1 MPVLELP
8 QQLYTAAGSRAID
21 ALALADES
29 LPQGMLMERA
39 GASAFAVLRQEF
51 PRARRLLVCCG
62 AGNNGGDGYV
72 VARLAAEAGLSP
84 VLLPL
89 APETTLNGEAA
100 LMAAQTERLPRVRAS
115 ELGAALD
122 NADLVVDALLGTGL
136 AQRVRP
142 ETAAVIEAINAAGRP
157 VLALDIPSGL
167 SADTGAAQGVVI
179 RADATVTF
187 LCVKQG
193 LLTGSGPAHTGRLWF
208 DDLGVEPEVYE
219 AVPPASWRPSPAA
232 LGGWLPRRQR
242 TGHKGRYGHVLV
254 IGGDHGYG
262 GAAIMAA
269 QAAARTGA
277 GLVSVATRVEHI
289 APLLAR
295 QPEVMAHAVEGS
307 DELAPL
313 LQRATVVVVGPGLGQ
328 GKWGR
333 VLLRAA
339 LAAQRPLV
347 VDADGLNLLCEAV
360 DYRPR
365 EDWILTP
372 HPGEAARLLGSTT
385 EAVQA
390 DRFAAVARLQAE
402 MRGTVLLKGAGTVIA
417 SGRMAMP
424 TVIGYGNPG
433 MGSGGMGD
441 VLSGVIGGL
450 VAQGLAP
457 AEAAQAAALAHA
469 LAGDRVAA
477 LLGERGMLATDLL
490 QQLPGV
496 LNP

>member
-21 ALALADES
+21 ELALADDA
-29 LPQGMLMERA
+29 LPEGTLMERA
-39 GASAFAVLRQEF
+39 GASAFAVLRQAF

-72 VARLAAEAGLSP
+72 VARLAADAGLSP

-89 APETTLNGEAA
+89 APETTLKGDAA
-100 LMAAQTERLPRVRAS
+100 LMAAQTERLPRVRVS
-115 ELGAALD
+115 ELGAALA

-167 SADTGAAQGVVI
+167 SADTGAAQGAAI

-193 LLTGSGPAHTGRLWF
+193 LLTGSGPEHTGRLWF
-208 DDLGVEPEVYE
+208 DDLGVDPDVYE
-219 AVPPASWRPSPAA
+219 EIVPSGWRPAPSELAR
-232 LGGWLPRRQR
+232 WLPRRRR
-242 TGHKGRYGHVLV
+242 TGHKGRYGHVLI

-269 QAAARTGA
+269 QAAARAGA
-277 GLVSVATRVEHI
+277 GLVSVATRLEHV

-295 QPEVMAHAVEGS
+295 QPEVMVHAVES
-307 DELAPL
+307 TTELAPL
-313 LQRATVVVVGPGLGQ
+313 MQRATVVVVGPGLGQ

-333 VLLRAA
+333 VLLQAA
-339 LAAQRPLV
+339 LASPQPLV
-347 VDADGLNLLCEAV
+347 VDADALNLLCDAV

-372 HPGEAARLLGSTT
+372 HPGEAARLLDTT
-385 EAVQA
+385 AEAVQA
-390 DRFAAVARLQAE
+390 DRFAAAARLQAE
-402 MRGTVLLKGAGTVIA
+402 MGGTVLLKGAGTVIT
-417 SGRMAMP
+417 SGRMARP
-424 TVIGYGNPG
+424 TVISYGNPG

-441 VLSGVIGGL
+441 VLSGVIAAL

-457 AEAAQAAALAHA
+457 TDAAQAGALAHA

-477 LLGERGMLATDLL
+477 LLGERGMVATDLL